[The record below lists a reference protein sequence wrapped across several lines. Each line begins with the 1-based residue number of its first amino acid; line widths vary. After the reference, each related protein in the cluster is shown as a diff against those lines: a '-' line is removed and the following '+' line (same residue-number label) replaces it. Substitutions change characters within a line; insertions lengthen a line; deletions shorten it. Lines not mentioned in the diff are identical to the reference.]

1 MNARV
6 WAAIVATALTSTAA
20 VTAVV
25 TVSAAHT
32 RGIEVRASS
41 ARPQP
46 APPPVEHVVDGV
58 RHMAFGGAPELL
70 LPDSTPP
77 TEPAVLLWLDGRR
90 ASPTPDGAVVLD
102 AAGGVVEFDRSLHP
116 RQRVVR
122 GEGREWLS
130 VASALDG
137 GLWLTDATGGLFRAD
152 SAGML
157 HPAPRLPFAFAE
169 VATDPARGTPWLV
182 RSWHRFSYAI
192 PPEGAPLLVQADD
205 RGASRAT
212 LGRAT
217 RPEHVLLADLANAGT
232 MAVADRA
239 LFFAP
244 FIRDELVAMSWT
256 GDTLWTAT
264 RGLPQ
269 STKEPKFEL
278 LNGKAIIAYHPVNLG
293 LTLGPD
299 GRLYL
304 LSTPGPT
311 TLRSRLDVFDPQ
323 TGRLLRS
330 AELGSATP
338 TLAVDPRGRVYVLDP
353 FRVMAGVALKQRE
366 MVPEIDLPA
375 LGGGRVT
382 FPAPRGRVVLLN
394 LWASW
399 CGPCR
404 EEMPALDSLRRTL
417 QGPEFEFVGLNDDVD
432 VEAAKRFV
440 KRRGFDFVVAL
451 GRGKVKELFH
461 ASGLPVT
468 VLVDREGREV
478 RRWIGYDGAAQIDQI
493 RALARAEIDR
503 VPAPDAHHHHAH

>member
-1 MNARV
+1 MKARV
-6 WAAIVATALTSTAA
+6 WAAIVAAALISTAA
-20 VTAVV
+20 VTTAV
-25 TVSAAHT
+25 TVSAARAHGVET
-32 RGIEVRASS
+32 RAPS
-41 ARPQP
+41 ARPQAAP
-46 APPPVEHVVDGV
+46 APVEQVVNGV
-58 RHMAFGGAPELL
+58 RHMIFGGAPELL

-90 ASPTPDGAVVLD
+90 AAPTPAGAVVLD

-137 GLWLTDATGGLFRAD
+137 GFWLTDATGGLVRSD
-152 SAGML
+152 SAGLL
-157 HPAPRLPFAFAE
+157 HLTPHLPFAFAE

-192 PPEGAPLLVQADD
+192 PPERSPVVVRTDD
-205 RGASRAT
+205 RGGSRESF
-212 LGRAT
+212 GRAT

-232 MAVADRA
+232 LAVGDRMV
-239 LFFAP
+239 FFAP
-244 FIRDELVAMSWT
+244 FIRDEIVAMSWT

-269 STKEPKFEL
+269 STREPKFEL
-278 LNGKAIIAYHPVNLG
+278 QNGKAVVAYHPVNLG

-304 LSTPGPT
+304 LSTAGQT
-311 TLRSRLDVFDPQ
+311 TLRSRLDVFDAQ
-323 TGRLLRS
+323 SGRMLRS
-330 AELGSATP
+330 TELESATP
-338 TLAVDPRGRVYVLDP
+338 TLAADARGRVYVLDP
-353 FRVMAGVALKQRE
+353 INLMTGVAPRQRE
-366 MVPEIDLPA
+366 LVPVIDLPA
-375 LGGGRVT
+375 LDGGRVT
-382 FPAPRGRVVLLN
+382 FPSRRGRVALVN

-404 EEMPALDSLRRTL
+404 EELPALDSLRRTL
-417 QGPEFEFVGLNDDVD
+417 QGPAFEFVSLNDDVD

-440 KRRGFDFVVAL
+440 RERGLDFVVAL
-451 GRGKVKELFH
+451 GRNTVKDLFH
-461 ASGLPVT
+461 APGLPVT

-478 RRWIGYDGAAQIDQI
+478 RRWIGYDGPAQIDQI

-503 VPAPDAHHHHAH
+503 VPAEDAHHHHAR